1 MTPRSR
7 RRKPICLT
15 TWPRELRIVAL
26 AATAVA
32 LLCAIGAVVAP
43 AVGLYPRGGRLDA
56 GKVAITELPQ
66 RHALPGPAAAVRRP
80 RHGQMPS
87 APARGR
93 AAARGVAAAAP
104 SAAEVVAAPKRP
116 TAPRPASPPGAD
128 PPKAPTPG
136 GEGTATEPAPA
147 VEPSPPAPPRA
158 AEAAPVEPQAPPP
171 SPPAPPTVHVPP
183 FAATLNTSAVFVA
196 TPAAQPPA
204 ARTRPALSIVAV
216 PR

>member
-43 AVGLYPRGGRLDA
+43 AVGLYPRDGRLDA

-80 RHGQMPS
+80 RHGQTPS
-87 APARGR
+87 APLEPGETARIMTG
-93 AAARGVAAAAP
+93 AP
-104 SAAEVVAAPKRP
+104 I
-116 TAPRPASPPGAD
+116 PAGAD
-128 PPKAPTPG
+128 AVVMLERSRMFPIPVIMF
-136 GEGTATEPAPA
+136 GTAVIVTTIEI
-147 VEPSPPAPPRA
+147 
-158 AEAAPVEPQAPPP
+158 
-171 SPPAPPTVHVPP
+171 
-183 FAATLNTSAVFVA
+183 AATVMTSSSEN
-196 TPAAQPPA
+196 PA
-204 ARTRPALSIVAV
+204 
-216 PR
+216 